1 MLTERAGGFINFI
14 ILLCGIIMMA
24 CILANKLSSRLGVPV
39 LLLFI
44 LLGIVFGSDGL
55 FKIQFDNYEIT
66 ESLSSAPWMNSVS
79 VPITAKLL
87 SCRQI
92 RKSAD
97 RRRKF

>member
-1 MLTERAGGFINFI
+1 
-14 ILLCGIIMMA
+14 MMA

-66 ESLSSAPWMNSVS
+66 ESLSSVALIFIMFYGGFGTCWRVAKPVALPAVLLSTFGV
-79 VPITAKLL
+79 VITAALTG
-87 SCRQI
+87 
-92 RKSAD
+92 
-97 RRRKF
+97 